1 MSVAQRLELAES
13 TKSPLLMVAAER
25 WPSWIRACPV
35 LDRVGGL
42 EFLRDWL
49 RASQDPARPD
59 AVLRALAEL
68 AATDGGDDEAAA
80 AVLAWAL
87 LPGACTLAHQLRT
100 LGPDIDALVASQLW
114 IEIRTFPWRR
124 LSKVAANILM
134 NTRAGV
140 LRESGAVSQLER
152 VDRTWSRTSAVDPG
166 AYSWPGYDATEL
178 VSELTPLEEL
188 VVVLSEACR
197 AGVINP
203 DDSTLLLLLVEAATL
218 APVRRIGRGHGGLM
232 GNEVAEMVAHRSGL
246 SVRTV
251 RRRARRSMEALASA
265 GQSGE
270 LASA

>member
-1 MSVAQRLELAES
+1 MSVAQRLELTEG
-13 TKSPLLMVAAER
+13 TKSPLLMVAAKR
-25 WPSWIRACPV
+25 WPSWIRECPV
-35 LDRVGGL
+35 LDQVGGL

-49 RASQDPARPD
+49 RAGQDPARPD
-59 AVLRALAEL
+59 GVLCALAEL

-114 IEIRTFPWRR
+114 IEIRTFPWQR

-134 NTRAGV
+134 NTRVGV
-140 LRESGAVSQLER
+140 LRESGAVSQVER

-166 AYSWPGYDATEL
+166 TYSWCGNATQL
-178 VSELTPLEEL
+178 VPEPTALEEL

-197 AGVINP
+197 AGVITP
-203 DDSTLLLLLVEAATL
+203 DDSTLLLSLVEAATL

-265 GQSGE
+265 CQSGE